1 MYIYVILMH
10 PMLEEQKIF
19 LLIAHN
25 ECSFH
30 YLFSTQKSL
39 LWLIFLPL
47 YEGSPTFLLEMRS
60 CSTVC
65 TDLPN
70 IL

>member
-19 LLIAHN
+19 LLIALN
-25 ECSFH
+25 ECSCH

-39 LWLIFLPL
+39 LWLILLPL
-47 YEGSPTFLLEMRS
+47 YEGSSILLLEMRS